1 MFRGRGQSLWRIA
14 VVFPDFCQCGISAQT
29 LFLVLGDLVY
39 RKSNLEFA
47 AASVENMMMS
57 AQLMLLLCI
66 LLAAFTLPNAAIFSV
81 HPASILLIVTYIFT
95 VKLLVDTHDKPMWL
109 PRMSQG
115 TIKDGSAHMAKKV
128 KGRRST
134 LIVGFAGCAFMVGFS
149 GWLIARSGME
159 IVNRSGMSSG
169 VMGGIFIA
177 VSTSLPELI
186 IAITAVRMGALTLAV
201 GDIVGGNAFD
211 TLFVAVSDIFY
222 REGSIYQAITG
233 QAQIWLSTAMS
244 MNALL
249 LLGLM
254 YRERKGFA
262 NIGMESSAILI
273 VYVSTVAYL
282 CI

>member
-1 MFRGRGQSLWRIA
+1 
-14 VVFPDFCQCGISAQT
+14 
-29 LFLVLGDLVY
+29 
-39 RKSNLEFA
+39 
-47 AASVENMMMS
+47 
-57 AQLMLLLCI
+57 
-66 LLAAFTLPNAAIFSV
+66 
-81 HPASILLIVTYIFT
+81 
-95 VKLLVDTHDKPMWL
+95 
-109 PRMSQG
+109 
-115 TIKDGSAHMAKKV
+115 
-128 KGRRST
+128 
-134 LIVGFAGCAFMVGFS
+134 MVGFS

>member
-1 MFRGRGQSLWRIA
+1 
-14 VVFPDFCQCGISAQT
+14 
-29 LFLVLGDLVY
+29 
-39 RKSNLEFA
+39 
-47 AASVENMMMS
+47 
-57 AQLMLLLCI
+57 
-66 LLAAFTLPNAAIFSV
+66 
-81 HPASILLIVTYIFT
+81 
-95 VKLLVDTHDKPMWL
+95 
-109 PRMSQG
+109 
-115 TIKDGSAHMAKKV
+115 
-128 KGRRST
+128 
-134 LIVGFAGCAFMVGFS
+134 MVGFS

-233 QAQIWLSTAMS
+233 QEQIWLSTAMS